1 MIRLGLHTGSVL
13 NGEVGREFVPDNV
26 GKDGG
31 GDLEDL
37 VWKSFR
43 TSPTEFREPSFVL
56 ATFKSNADSQETRI
70 CK

>member
-1 MIRLGLHTGSVL
+1 MERLEGSL
-13 NGEVGREFVPDNV
+13 FLTML
-26 GKDGG
+26 GKTEG

>member
-31 GDLEDL
+31 G
-37 VWKSFR
+37 
-43 TSPTEFREPSFVL
+43 
-56 ATFKSNADSQETRI
+56 
-70 CK
+70 